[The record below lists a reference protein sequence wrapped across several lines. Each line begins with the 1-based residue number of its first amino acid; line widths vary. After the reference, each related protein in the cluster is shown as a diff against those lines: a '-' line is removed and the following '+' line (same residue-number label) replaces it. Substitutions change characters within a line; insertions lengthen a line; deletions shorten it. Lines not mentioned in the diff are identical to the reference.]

1 MRHQGMDQESFRKRI
16 TEILRD
22 RLGVEDASG
31 LELHSTL
38 HRVDVLSSTFDAQG
52 QDDAALSGPRW
63 WLMLRLFL
71 DEEMGSTSG
80 LTPSFLSHS
89 QRVSRNTI
97 SALLK
102 GLEEQGLIHRV
113 MDPNDLRTFRIKL
126 SEEGRQLI
134 RRAAPERID
143 SLNRLYS
150 ILSDEERGSLLL
162 ILNKLTRV
170 LMERHCKEKHPAEPG
185 NNRQPANSSQE

>member
-1 MRHQGMDQESFRKRI
+1 MDQESFRKRI
-16 TEILRD
+16 SEILRD
-22 RLGVEDASG
+22 QLGVEDASG
-31 LELHSTL
+31 LELHTTL
-38 HRVDVLSSTFDAQG
+38 HRADVLSSAFDTQG
-52 QDDAALSGPRW
+52 QEEAGLSGPRW

-71 DEEMGSTSG
+71 DEEMGNTTG

-97 SALLK
+97 SALLR

-126 SEEGRQLI
+126 SDEGSRVI
-134 RRAAPERID
+134 RRSAPERIER
-143 SLNRLYS
+143 LNRLYS
-150 ILSDEERGSLLL
+150 ILTNEERGSLLL

-170 LMERHCKEKHPAEPG
+170 LMEQHCHRHNETDDNEGQHH
-185 NNRQPANSSQE
+185 ANSSQE

>member
-16 TEILRD
+16 KEILRE

-31 LELHSTL
+31 LELHTTL
-38 HRVDVLSSTFDAQG
+38 HRVDVLSSTFDTQG
-52 QDDAALSGPRW
+52 QEDAGLSGPRW

-71 DEEMGSTSG
+71 DEEMGNTSG

-97 SALLK
+97 SALLR
-102 GLEEQGLIHRV
+102 GLEEQGLITRV

-126 SEEGRQLI
+126 SDEGRRVILH
-134 RRAAPERID
+134 AAPERIE

-150 ILSDEERGSLLL
+150 ILTNEERDSLLL

-170 LMERHCKEKHPAEPG
+170 LMDQHCHGHNETDANEGQQH
-185 NNRQPANSSQE
+185 ANSSQE